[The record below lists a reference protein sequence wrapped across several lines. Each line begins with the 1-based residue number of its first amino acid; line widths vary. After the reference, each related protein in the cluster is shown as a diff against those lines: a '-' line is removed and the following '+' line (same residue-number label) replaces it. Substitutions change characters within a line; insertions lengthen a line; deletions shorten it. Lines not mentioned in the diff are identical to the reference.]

1 MKDVPP
7 TYQSKAEAARY
18 LGFSIRTLET
28 LIAKGEIPVF
38 KPVISGTQ
46 TRKVLFRR
54 EDLDTWLAQFRVD
67 VSPSPGATGRG
78 PAKRQHDSSVT
89 A

>member
-1 MKDVPP
+1 MKDVSP

-18 LGFSIRTLET
+18 LRFSIRTLET
-28 LIAKGEIPVF
+28 LIAKGEIAVF
-38 KPVISGTQ
+38 RPVISGTRN
-46 TRKVLFRR
+46 RKVLFCR

-67 VSPSPGATGRG
+67 VSPSLGATERG
-78 PAKRQHDSSVT
+78 PAKRQYDYAAT